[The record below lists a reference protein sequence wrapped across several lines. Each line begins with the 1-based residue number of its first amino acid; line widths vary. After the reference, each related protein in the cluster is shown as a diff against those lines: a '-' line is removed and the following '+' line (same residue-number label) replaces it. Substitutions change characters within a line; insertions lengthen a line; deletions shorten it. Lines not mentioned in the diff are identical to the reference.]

1 MTPAP
6 LAVFT
11 LTFARFLLSGGLNTV
26 LTYGMYLLL
35 LMAFSYTASFT
46 MAYVMGILFAY
57 VMNRFFVFRN
67 HQGLKSIIWLPF
79 VYMLQYVL
87 SVIIL
92 WCWVEKWHYS
102 VHLAPL
108 AAIAV
113 TLPVTY
119 FFSRLLFQHVAI
131 S

>member
-87 SVIIL
+87 SMIIL

-119 FFSRLLFQHVAI
+119 FFSRLLF
-131 S
+131 